1 MRRDPRADI
10 QATLE
15 TLLAQTD
22 EAITRADA
30 AVGAALKRGDVGAAR
45 RALNSVHDC
54 GEFRDRVLYVTNGWT
69 QLQLPPEDRTFA
81 RIARIARGQK
91 DR

>member
-22 EAITRADA
+22 EAIARADA
-30 AVGAALKRGDVGAAR
+30 AVDAALKRGDVGAAR
-45 RALNSVHDC
+45 RALNSIHDC
-54 GEFRDRVLYVTNGWT
+54 GEFRDRVLYVINGWT
-69 QLQLPPEDRTFA
+69 QLQLPPEDRTL
-81 RIARIARGQK
+81 ARIARGQK